1 MKTEKKLNISAEKST
16 FDPKSASSQ
25 KTIRK
30 SIWSRITFKNISIV
44 KLVYI
49 GFAILALM
57 LVVVSVSTFY
67 ALSRIDASFNTITQ
81 ENVPLVITAKTMDK
95 ELTETHKALVE
106 ILNSKNP
113 DEILALTATYQKQR
127 TVLEGAVARFY
138 ELTKDSDELKERLND
153 FNTIF
158 QKYLQSTSN
167 IPDDYH
173 SWISENA
180 ISTKNISSYRALV
193 NLYNSEFN
201 TMRSD
206 IREYDNYVHQ
216 LMLAPEMIKGKIITA
231 TDQALTSQDVVEVG
245 RIYESNQ
252 QLIKQYNQ
260 LIDDIRKNNS
270 DFENTLGGYD
280 RAFVR
285 DTSGSDGVLAKHH
298 SLTKR
303 QEQFKKEILSAT
315 NELRKLSS
323 IINDITAICEAN
335 MKSSVTQTTKIIDFS
350 YLEFSIV
357 LALGILV
364 ALVVAYVVGRVIRN
378 PLTRIVNAIKA
389 MSNGDMTAQVHY
401 ESKSEFGYLARNM
414 NALIATFRTTLS
426 DLSKSV
432 ATLQESAHT
441 NSESMSA
448 TVEKIRAQQEE
459 TQQIVSSMELVQTAA
474 DDVAKS
480 TDISLNAIINV
491 NEAAE
496 NGRKVMSDNITTNH
510 ALADQLNRTSVAIA
524 EVDKTS
530 NNIGQIVE
538 VIRSIAEQTNLLA
551 LNAAIESARA
561 GEHGRGFA
569 VVADE
574 VRSLSQKT
582 TEATTKV
589 NKLIESL
596 QSVVVKAVESIKD
609 CQEEME
615 HSVMQTSDVNSSI
628 EEIKASLTTISDMAH
643 QIAQSAEQ
651 QRATAAEVGNSV
663 NRISEI
669 SEDNATEIS
678 KANDSC
684 LALDDLATNQKKM
697 VSQFKF

>member
-1 MKTEKKLNISAEKST
+1 
-16 FDPKSASSQ
+16 
-25 KTIRK
+25 
-30 SIWSRITFKNISIV
+30 
-44 KLVYI
+44 
-49 GFAILALM
+49 
-57 LVVVSVSTFY
+57 
-67 ALSRIDASFNTITQ
+67 
-81 ENVPLVITAKTMDK
+81 
-95 ELTETHKALVE
+95 
-106 ILNSKNP
+106 
-113 DEILALTATYQKQR
+113 
-127 TVLEGAVARFY
+127 
-138 ELTKDSDELKERLND
+138 
-153 FNTIF
+153 
-158 QKYLQSTSN
+158 
-167 IPDDYH
+167 
-173 SWISENA
+173 
-180 ISTKNISSYRALV
+180 
-193 NLYNSEFN
+193 
-201 TMRSD
+201 
-206 IREYDNYVHQ
+206 
-216 LMLAPEMIKGKIITA
+216 
-231 TDQALTSQDVVEVG
+231 
-245 RIYESNQ
+245 
-252 QLIKQYNQ
+252 
-260 LIDDIRKNNS
+260 
-270 DFENTLGGYD
+270 
-280 RAFVR
+280 
-285 DTSGSDGVLAKHH
+285 
-298 SLTKR
+298 
-303 QEQFKKEILSAT
+303 
-315 NELRKLSS
+315 
-323 IINDITAICEAN
+323 
-335 MKSSVTQTTKIIDFS
+335 
-350 YLEFSIV
+350 
-357 LALGILV
+357 
-364 ALVVAYVVGRVIRN
+364 
-378 PLTRIVNAIKA
+378 